1 MPASPSTNDL
11 TLEHLAS
18 LLDRQTALGQTLTYR
33 EAAQALDLKPPQS
46 IHQLTVMLER
56 LMERDAAA
64 SRPLRA
70 ALVVSRVRDGRPAP
84 GFFDKAYELGV
95 FNGENA
101 DGFHDRL
108 LEKLCSGDKHG
119 DRGGTG

>member
-1 MPASPSTNDL
+1 MPASPSANDL
-11 TLEHLAS
+11 TLERLAS
-18 LLDRQTALGQTLTYR
+18 LLDRQAALGQTLTYR
-33 EAAQALDLKPPQS
+33 EAVRALDLKPPQS
-46 IHQLTVMLER
+46 IHQLTVLLER

-64 SRPLRA
+64 GRPLRA

-108 LEKLCSGDKHG
+108 LEELCGSDEHG
-119 DRGGTG
+119 YQG